1 MLKIDKEK
9 CIKCKTCRYVC
20 PSTAIG
26 QKNEEIVMVN
36 PDYCIKCMHCACICP
51 AGAISSEQVAAYDSD
66 AIAAHGITKE
76 NLIEFIKSCR
86 SIRNYKNEIVS
97 KEEIEQVI
105 TALPW
110 SASAKNEHTIKTI
123 VVSGKQNADKIFDMV
138 ANYVDKEKIFP
149 EIIRQ
154 RDKGNNIVIGNSIN
168 LMFFCGD
175 SNANNPGADAV
186 IAAANARLIFEAM
199 EIGSCYSGYLMSVAN
214 NIPEM
219 IEFLKVPEGNKI
231 YAVLIFGYKGR
242 ETYNRIPY
250 RKKMETIWIE

>member
-1 MLKIDKEK
+1 MLKINKEK
-9 CIKCKTCRYVC
+9 CIKCKTCIYVC

-36 PDYCIKCMHCACICP
+36 PEYCIRCMHCACICP
-51 AGAISSEQVAAYDSD
+51 AGAISSEQAAAYDND
-66 AIAAHGITKE
+66 AVAAHGITKQE
-76 NLIEFIKSCR
+76 LTEFIKSCR

-105 TALPW
+105 TALSW

-138 ANYVDKEKIFP
+138 VDYVDKEKIFP
-149 EIIRQ
+149 EILRQ

-175 SNANNPGADAV
+175 SNANNPGADAI
-186 IAAANARLIFEAM
+186 IAASNARLIFETM
-199 EIGSCYSGYLMSVAN
+199 EIGSCYSGYLMSVAD

-219 IEFLKVPEGNKI
+219 AEFLKVPEGNKI
-231 YAVLIFGYKGR
+231 YEVLIFGYKGR